1 MARFDETVCTAPLG
15 PINVCTQN
23 VKRGVMQ
30 NLSGLYVPKPID
42 VKSKGCMS
50 VAQLAKKYNKHE
62 MCTCVQ
68 RVNCVCPL
76 KARRPV
82 IGRRRS
88 SKTSHWTRHSSVYTD
103 ISSPSNSN
111 FSRTNVSVSE
121 PGNSTPIKRKLWRE
135 SKVKDLIS
143 TYDDIAQLEGESP
156 AKRARLGRQ
165 GS

>member
-1 MARFDETVCTAPLG
+1 
-15 PINVCTQN
+15 
-23 VKRGVMQ
+23 MQ
-30 NLSGLYVPKPID
+30 NISGLDVPKPND
-42 VKSKGCMS
+42 VKSKACMS
-50 VAQLAKKYNKHE
+50 VAQLAKKYNKSE
-62 MCTCVQ
+62 VCTCEQ

-76 KARRPV
+76 EARRPV

-88 SKTSHWTRHSSVYTD
+88 SKTSHWTRRSSVYTD

-121 PGNSTPIKRKLWRE
+121 PGNSTPIKTKLWRD

-143 TYDDIAQLEGESP
+143 TYDYNAQVEGESP
-156 AKRARLGRQ
+156 TKRAKIMRQ